1 MSTESTT
8 TLEEIVKSGVKLTPM
23 MEQYYNIRRQY
34 PGILLMF
41 RMGDFYEVF
50 FEDAVNASRLL
61 NISLTHR
68 GKLGE
73 HKIPMA
79 GMPHHAAGTYIDRLT
94 AMGMKVAICE
104 QVEDPKQAKGI
115 VKRAVTQVVSPGM
128 PYDLDKSSKADNS
141 FMASTFK
148 SNDGYFMTFVDY
160 TTGDF
165 FGMCVDTEEALL
177 EKLNIYRPKEFI
189 TYLGQWDSSEKMT
202 EYTSRESLLKTH
214 LSEDY
219 FNEKYTSLYIE
230 RLIPTYKRDQVLKL
244 NKDIISPI
252 GALSYYICSTQSVE
266 ELSHFRPFQMLN
278 SEDDMKIT
286 YPTLVGLEIFPK
298 NKDDYKSSIVG
309 FLDHTKTSMG
319 TRKLKTIFQS
329 PLRSHEKI
337 KLRQDTIQYFLNH
350 HDKLENTR
358 DSLADIRDLERIMA
372 KVTTGKVNGG
382 DLLNLAKA
390 QVAFNDIIK
399 NLKGLPTVLPSFSK
413 KETES
418 LNSLSDEIFKTINDE
433 IGANL
438 DKGNLI
444 KPGANKSRDKL
455 AKLTTNATDSL
466 LELETK
472 YREETSIPNLK
483 VKHNNVAG
491 YFIEISKSH
500 TKKVPA
506 HFIRR
511 QTLVNSERYQSPE
524 LADFEKEVL
533 SAKDKLS
540 KLERKIFDSIVR
552 IVQENSLTILS
563 LAHAISLIDVFQ
575 SFSWAAFQEDF
586 SRPLISKKKKEINIS
601 QGWHPLIKAA
611 IKDQFVKHDI
621 QLNKDSFFGLIT
633 GPNMAGKTTVMR
645 EVAIIQF
652 LTQIGSFVPA
662 EKVEVSLCDYIF
674 SRLGASDDIIKGQ
687 STFMVEMSETAEILR
702 HATDESLI
710 ILDEIGRGTSTYDGL
725 SIAWSLVEHFV
736 NKTKAL
742 TLFSTHY
749 HELIDLVDTIETAK
763 NLTVK
768 TINENGNVQFLY
780 QLIEEGAGQSFGIHV
795 AKLAGLPNSIL
806 KRSTEILGK
815 LEQNHNH
822 ANDVLVSALNTQK
835 TRDQLDLFSLS
846 PVEDNKNKELEAK
859 IIFQD
864 TTSPI
869 IKEIESLDIMNM
881 TPMQAIVK
889 LHEIKQHLN

>member
-1 MSTESTT
+1 MSKTSGI
-8 TLEEIVKSGVKLTPM
+8 TLKEIVDSGVKLTPM
-23 MEQYYNIRRQY
+23 MDQYYNIRRQY

-73 HKIPMA
+73 HRIPMA

-104 QVEDPKQAKGI
+104 QVEDPKLAKGI

-128 PYDLDKSSKADNS
+128 PYDLDKSSKVDNS
-141 FMASTFK
+141 FMASAFK
-148 SNDGYFMTFVDY
+148 GENAYYLTFVDY

-165 FGMCVDTEEALL
+165 FGLCAESEESLL

-189 TYLGQWDSSEKMT
+189 TYLGQWDHSKAMT
-202 EYTSRESLLKTH
+202 DYLSRESILKTH

-219 FNEKYTSLYIE
+219 FVEKFTSLYIE
-230 RLIPTYKRDQVLKL
+230 KLIPSYKRDQVLKL
-244 NKDIISPI
+244 HAEIINPI

-266 ELSHFRPFQMLN
+266 ELNHFRPFQLLN

-298 NKDDYKSSIVG
+298 HRDDYKSSILG
-309 FLDHTKTSMG
+309 FLDHTRTSMG
-319 TRKLKTIFQS
+319 TRKLKSVFQS
-329 PLRSHEKI
+329 PLRSRDKI
-337 KLRQDTIQYFLNH
+337 LERQKTIEFFLDH
-350 HDKLENTR
+350 HNKLEDTR
-358 DSLADIRDLERIMA
+358 DSLSDIRDLERIMA

-390 QVAFNDIIK
+390 NVSFTDIMK
-399 NLKGLPTVLPSFSK
+399 SLKGLPKVLPSFSK
-413 KETES
+413 KEITS
-418 LNSLSDEIFKTINDE
+418 LKALEDEVFETINDE

-444 KPGANKSRDKL
+444 KPGANKERDGL
-455 AKLTTNATDSL
+455 AKLTSNATDSL
-466 LELETK
+466 IELESRYRKETK
-472 YREETSIPNLK
+472 IPNLK
-483 VKHNNVAG
+483 VKFNNIAG

-500 TKKVPA
+500 TSKVPSE
-506 HFIRR
+506 FVRR

-524 LADFEKEVL
+524 LAEFEKEMI

-540 KLERKIFDSIVR
+540 KLERTIFDKIVKS
-552 IVQENSLTILS
+552 VQSNSQTILN
-563 LAHAISLIDVFQ
+563 LANALALIDVFQ
-575 SFSWAAFQEDF
+575 SFAWSAFQEDF
-586 SRPLISKKKKEINIS
+586 VKPVLSTKKKNICIH
-601 QGWHPLIKAA
+601 QGWHPLIKSA

-621 QLNKDSFFGLIT
+621 NLDAKKFFGLIT

-662 EKVEVSLCDYIF
+662 TSAEVSLCDYIF

-736 NKTKAL
+736 KDTKAL

-749 HELIDLVDTIETAK
+749 HELIDLVDTLTEAK

-768 TINENGNVQFLY
+768 TVNENGNVQFLY
-780 QLIEEGAGQSFGIHV
+780 QLIEEGAAQSFGIHV

-806 KRSTEILGK
+806 KRSTEILSK
-815 LEQNHNH
+815 LEKTHNH
-822 ANDVLVSALNTQK
+822 ANDVLEGSVKPQIDMFNAVASVSYESNPIIDEIEK
-835 TRDQLDLFSLS
+835 LDL
-846 PVEDNKNKELEAK
+846 
-859 IIFQD
+859 
-864 TTSPI
+864 
-869 IKEIESLDIMNM
+869 MNM
-881 TPMQAIVK
+881 TPMQAIQK
-889 LHEIKQHLN
+889 LHEIKQTLN

>member
-1 MSTESTT
+1 
-8 TLEEIVKSGVKLTPM
+8 
-23 MEQYYNIRRQY
+23 
-34 PGILLMF
+34 
-41 RMGDFYEVF
+41 
-50 FEDAVNASRLL
+50 
-61 NISLTHR
+61 
-68 GKLGE
+68 
-73 HKIPMA
+73 MA

-94 AMGMKVAICE
+94 ALGMKVAICE

-128 PYDLDKSSKADNS
+128 PYDLDKSSKVDHS
-141 FMASTFK
+141 FMASTYK
-148 SNDGYFMTFVDY
+148 SDEGYYMTFVDY

-165 FGMCVDTEEALL
+165 FGMCTDSEEALL

-189 TYLGQWDSSEKMT
+189 TYLGQWDHSEKMK
-202 EYTSRESLLKTH
+202 EYLSRDSLLKTH

-219 FNEKYTSLYIE
+219 FTEKFTSLYIE
-230 RLIPTYKRDQVLKL
+230 KLIPTYKRDQVLKL
-244 NKDIISPI
+244 NKDVINPI

-266 ELSHFRPFQMLN
+266 ELNHFRPFQMLN

-298 NKDDYKSSIVG
+298 NRDDYKSSIVG
-309 FLDHTKTSMG
+309 FMDHTRTSMG
-319 TRKLKTIFQS
+319 TRKLKSVFQS
-329 PLRSHEKI
+329 PLRSKEKI
-337 KLRQDTIQYFLNH
+337 SQRHDTIQFFLDH
-350 HDKLENTR
+350 HNKLEDTR
-358 DSLADIRDLERIMA
+358 SSLSDIRDLERIMA

-390 QVAFNDIIK
+390 EVAFTDIIK
-399 NLKGLPTVLPSFSK
+399 NLKGIPKVLPSFSK
-413 KETES
+413 KEK
-418 LNSLSDEIFKTINDE
+418 DELIKLTDIIFKTINDE

-444 KPGANKSRDKL
+444 KPGADKTRDKL
-455 AKLTTNATDSL
+455 AKLTTNATESL
-466 LELETK
+466 LELEKK
-472 YREETSIPNLK
+472 YRAETGIPNLK
-483 VKHNNVAG
+483 VKFNNIAG

-500 TKKVPA
+500 TSKVPA
-506 HFIRR
+506 HFVRR

-524 LADFEKEVL
+524 LAEFEKEVL

-540 KLERKIFDSIVR
+540 KLERKIFENIVSIV
-552 IVQENSLTILS
+552 QKNSLTILN
-563 LAHAISLIDVFQ
+563 LAHAISLIDIFQ

-586 SRPLISKKKKEINIS
+586 TRPELSKKKKHISIN

-621 QLNKDSFFGLIT
+621 NLSKDKFFGLIT

-662 EKVEVSLCDYIF
+662 EHAEVSISDYIF

-702 HATDESLI
+702 HATEESLI

-736 NKTKAL
+736 HETKAL

-749 HELIDLVDTIETAK
+749 HELIDLVNTIDTAK

-768 TINENGNVQFLY
+768 TTNENGNVQFLY
-780 QLIEEGAGQSFGIHV
+780 QLIEEGAAQSFGIHV

-806 KRSTEILGK
+806 KRSTEILSK

-822 ANDVLVSALNTQK
+822 ANDVLEGELK
-835 TRDQLDLFSLS
+835 RDQLDLFSKQ
-846 PVEDNKNKELEAK
+846 PE
-859 IIFQD
+859 IIFED
-864 TTSPI
+864 SSNPI
-869 IKEIESLDIMNM
+869 IEEIEKLDIMNM

-889 LHEIKQHLN
+889 LHEIKQFLN

>member
-1 MSTESTT
+1 MSQDTGM
-8 TLEEIVKSGVKLTPM
+8 TLEQIVKSGVKLTPM

-94 AMGMKVAICE
+94 GMGLKVAICE

-115 VKRAVTQVVSPGM
+115 VKRAVTQVVSPAM
-128 PYDLDKSSKADNS
+128 PYDLDKSEKSTHS
-141 FMASTFK
+141 FMASAYK
-148 SNDGYFMTFVDY
+148 SESQYFLSFVDY

-165 FGMCVDTEEALL
+165 FGMCLDSEEALV
-177 EKLNIYRPKEFI
+177 EKLDIYRPKEFI
-189 TYLGQWDSSEKMT
+189 SYLGQWDNFEKMN
-202 EYTSRESLLKTH
+202 EFLKRDSILKTH
-214 LSEDY
+214 LSEEY
-219 FNEKYTSLYIE
+219 FDEKYTALYIE
-230 RLIPTYKRDQVLKL
+230 KLIPSYSRDQVLKL
-244 NKDIISPI
+244 NKGIINPI
-252 GALSYYICSTQSVE
+252 GALSYYICSTQSVDQ
-266 ELSHFRPFQMLN
+266 LSHFRPFQML
-278 SEDDMKIT
+278 SSIEDMKIT

-298 NKDDYKSSIVG
+298 DKDLYSSSIVG

-319 TRKLKTIFQS
+319 TRRLKTIFQA
-329 PLRSHEKI
+329 PLRAKEKI
-337 KLRQDTIQYFLNH
+337 LLRQKTIQYFLDH
-350 HDKLENTR
+350 HSKLENTR
-358 DSLADIRDLERIMA
+358 TSLADIRDLERIMA

-390 QVAFNDIIK
+390 YTSFTDITK
-399 NLKGLPTVLPSFSK
+399 ELKGLPKVLPTFSK
-413 KETES
+413 KEKEAKEKLTQT
-418 LNSLSDEIFKTINDE
+418 IFDTINDE

-444 KPGANKSRDKL
+444 KPKANKQRDKL
-455 AKLTTNATDSL
+455 AKLTTNATESL
-466 LELETK
+466 LELEAR
-472 YREETSIPNLK
+472 YREQTGIPNLK

-500 TKKVPA
+500 TKKVPLE
-506 HFIRR
+506 FVRR

-524 LADFEKEVL
+524 LAEFEKEML
-533 SAKDKLS
+533 SAKDKLQ
-540 KLERKIFDSIVR
+540 KLERKIFDEIVLEVSELSSSIL
-552 IVQENSLTILS
+552 N
-563 LAHAISLIDVFQ
+563 LAQAISLIDVYQ
-575 SFSWAAFQEDF
+575 SFAWAAFQEDF
-586 SRPLISKKKKEINIS
+586 TKPVLSDEKKNIQIT

-621 QLNKDSFFGLIT
+621 SLNSDKFFGLIT

-662 EKVEVSLCDYIF
+662 QYAEVSLSDYIF

-736 NKTKAL
+736 KDIKAL

-749 HELIDLVDTIETAK
+749 HELIDLVDTLDTAK

-768 TINENGNVQFLY
+768 TVNENGNVQFLY
-780 QLIEEGAGQSFGIHV
+780 QLIEQGAAQSFGIHV
-795 AKLAGLPNSIL
+795 AKLAGLPKSIL
-806 KRSTEILGK
+806 NRSGEILAK
-815 LEQNHNH
+815 LEKNHNH
-822 ANDVLVSALNTQK
+822 ANDVLDAELR
-835 TRDQLDLFSLS
+835 RDQLDMFNAPQVVFEDTSS
-846 PVEDNKNKELEAK
+846 PVIE
-859 IIFQD
+859 
-864 TTSPI
+864 
-869 IKEIESLDIMNM
+869 EIEKLDIMNM
-881 TPMQAIVK
+881 TPMQAIQK
-889 LHEIKQHLN
+889 LHEIKQILN